1 MHACFGHQISSYRTV
16 GIFATAYFLLDKPH
30 PYRYCLYTD
39 EQLMLICS
47 NRHPIPPT
55 RILMNKIL
63 LSEAIHES
71 GIRLLENRAEVIVC
85 PEPTEQAIASFI
97 GDVDALIIR
106 TAGKVTR
113 QTIKQAGRLKVISR
127 TGGGLNNVD
136 IKAATDHNIVV
147 CGVKGPQDRMVAE
160 HTVALMGAL
169 AKQFFYLNAQIGKG
183 NFASRKEYRP
193 AGLAGKRVGLIG
205 LGRIG
210 RIVGDICVR
219 AFLMEVWAY
228 DPFVTPKTLEAAD
241 IVLKDDIAEV
251 IRTADFLSLHV
262 PLTEKTRGLL
272 GSAQFDLMK
281 PTAFVI
287 NTSRGE
293 VVQEAALVDAL
304 NNKKIAGAGLDVFET
319 EPPDVD
325 NPLFK
330 MQNVIATP
338 HSAALTKEVVAQLA
352 KGSAENVLNVL
363 AGKPPSYSPNWDIIQ
378 AKIHSK
384 AVRQQ
389 SA

>member
-1 MHACFGHQISSYRTV
+1 
-16 GIFATAYFLLDKPH
+16 
-30 PYRYCLYTD
+30 
-39 EQLMLICS
+39 
-47 NRHPIPPT
+47 
-55 RILMNKIL
+55 MNKIL
-63 LSEAIHES
+63 LSEAIDES
-71 GIRLLENRAEVIVC
+71 GVRLFDNRAEVIVC
-85 PEPTEQAIASFI
+85 PEPTEQAIAGLI
-97 GDVDALIIR
+97 GDADALIIR

-113 QTIKQAGRLKVISR
+113 QIIKQAGRLKVISR

-136 IKAATDHNIVV
+136 IQAATDHNIVV

-160 HTVALMGAL
+160 HAVTLMGAL
-169 AKQFFYLNAQIGKG
+169 AKQLFYLHAQVSKG

-210 RIVGDICVR
+210 RIVGDICAR

-228 DPFVTPKTLEAAD
+228 DPFVTPETLESTD
-241 IVLKDDIAEV
+241 IVLKDDITEV
-251 IRTADFLSLHV
+251 IGTADFLSLHV
-262 PLTEKTRGLL
+262 PLTEETRGLL

-281 PTAFVI
+281 STAFVI

-293 VVQEAALVDAL
+293 VMQETALVDAL
-304 NNKKIAGAGLDVFET
+304 NNKKIAGAGLDVFEN
-319 EPPDVD
+319 EPPDVN
-325 NPLFK
+325 NPLFE

-352 KGSAENVLNVL
+352 KSSAENVLNVL

-384 AVRQQ
+384 TVRQQ